1 MNLIPPSSVS
11 NPRHIASRYFPAA
24 IALGSI
30 LIMVP
35 AVRWAARDSQPGTNR
50 TAPLNATNAMGE
62 ELTERRSFDLALY
75 EAEVRRMRRGES
87 YYDAAAVE
95 LPARGY
101 PTKSI
106 FNWRQPMPMALIAA
120 LPRLEGARMLLAV
133 LAALILLL
141 GFNLIRRDPE
151 FSPAAWIWV
160 TLTTVSLMPGIMP
173 KLYYSSELWAGSLI
187 LLSLLWA
194 SSGRTAPAV
203 IVGTAALFFR
213 ELALPYCASAAA
225 FAWKRGR
232 WGELAA
238 WSMGMLLWGSFFAWH
253 AAQVAGRMP
262 PDATASR
269 GWLCGGGIDF
279 ILSTAQM
286 HFLLIL
292 LPRWFTVLYFALAA
306 VGFLACKSELGRRA
320 AATFAAYVAFFA
332 LVGQPFNQYW
342 GQIWTPLLCLGVARS
357 AAIGMRLGGGQPR
370 GVFQALLNLRRPRTA
385 DRLARANT
393 GIERGRPVSE
403 A

>member
-1 MNLIPPSSVS
+1 MNRLPPSPVS
-11 NPRHIASRYFPAA
+11 NPRHIVFRCIPAA
-24 IALGSI
+24 IALGAI

-35 AVRWAARDSQPGTNR
+35 TVRWAARDSRPATGR
-50 TAPLNATNAMGE
+50 TAPLDATGAMGSHP
-62 ELTERRSFDLALY
+62 TERRSYDLALY
-75 EAEVRRMRRGES
+75 EAEVRRMRYGES
-87 YYDAAAVE
+87 YYDAAAAE

-106 FNWRQPMPMALIAA
+106 FNWRQPMPTALIAA
-120 LPRLEGARMLLAV
+120 LPRPDDARILLAV

-141 GFNLIRRDPE
+141 GFNLIWHEPE

-160 TLTTVSLMPGIMP
+160 ALTAAALVPGIMP
-173 KLYYSSELWAGSLI
+173 RLYYSSELWAGSLI
-187 LLSLLWA
+187 LLSVLLA
-194 SSGRTAPAV
+194 SSGRTAAAV

-225 FAWKRGR
+225 IAWKRGR
-232 WGELAA
+232 WRELAA
-238 WSMGMLLWGSFFAWH
+238 WSAGMLLWGAFFAWH
-253 AAQVAGRMP
+253 AAQVIGRMP
-262 PDATASR
+262 ADATASR

-306 VGFLACKSELGRRA
+306 AGFLACKSELGRRA
-320 AATFAAYVAFFA
+320 TATFVAYVAFFA

-342 GQIWTPLLCLGVARS
+342 GQIWTPLLCVGVARS
-357 AAIGMRLGGGQPR
+357 AAVGMRFGGGRLR
-370 GVFQALLNLRRPRTA
+370 GLFQGTPILRRPRNA
-385 DRLARANT
+385 DHPA
-393 GIERGRPVSE
+393 
-403 A
+403 

>member
-1 MNLIPPSSVS
+1 MNRLPPSPVS
-11 NPRHIASRYFPAA
+11 HPRHIVFRCVPAA
-24 IALGSI
+24 IALGAI

-35 AVRWAARDSQPGTNR
+35 TVRWAARDSRPATGR
-50 TAPLNATNAMGE
+50 TAPLDATGAMGSHP
-62 ELTERRSFDLALY
+62 TEHRSYDLALY
-75 EAEVRRMRRGES
+75 EAEVRRMRYGES
-87 YYDAAAVE
+87 YYDAAAAE

-106 FNWRQPMPMALIAA
+106 FNWRQPLPTALIAA
-120 LPRLEGARMLLAV
+120 LPRPEDARMLLAV
-133 LAALILLL
+133 LAALILLR
-141 GFNLIRRDPE
+141 GFNLIRHEPE

-160 TLTTVSLMPGIMP
+160 ALTAAALVPGIMP
-173 KLYYSSELWAGSLI
+173 RLYYSSELWAGSLI
-187 LLSLLWA
+187 LLSVLLA
-194 SSGRTAPAV
+194 SSGRTAAAV

-225 FAWKRGR
+225 IAWKRGR
-232 WGELAA
+232 WRELAA
-238 WSMGMLLWGSFFAWH
+238 WSAGMLLWGAFFAWH

-306 VGFLACKSELGRRA
+306 AGFIACKSELGRRA
-320 AATFAAYVAFFA
+320 AVTFAAYVAFFA

-342 GQIWTPLLCLGVARS
+342 GQIWTPLLCLGVTRS
-357 AAIGMRLGGGQPR
+357 AAIGIRFGGEHLR
-370 GVFQALLNLRRPRTA
+370 AARQAFLILRRPRSA
-385 DRLARANT
+385 DRPA
-393 GIERGRPVSE
+393 
-403 A
+403 